1 VVGSTTPAVTRELL
15 VTQGQLSKAAVLM
28 ASHLPPLTP

>member
-1 VVGSTTPAVTRELL
+1 VVWWTTPAVTRELL
-15 VTQGQLSKAAVLM
+15 ATQGQLSNAAVLM